1 MKDQNNIL
9 EIIKIGC
16 FGHSNAGKKDL
27 VRKYIKNDNDDLVLS
42 TVGIEYF
49 ITKRILSDG
58 KEYIIKFYDTA
69 GQKRYWSLTLRS
81 VKNCDGFIFIYD
93 INNKR
98 TFDLI
103 NEWFQD
109 IYYIKDENFPLIL
122 IGNKCDLDEKREV
135 SEEEGFKAAEKYK
148 TTYFETI
155 AKEGINVERS
165 INELLNKIIK
175 YKKFQEKRDK
185 SLVNIKLN
193 IKKKGK
199 YKIKEKDKGKGK
211 EKKEKEGKGKDKK
224 INNIVKLDSYFNY

>member
-1 MKDQNNIL
+1 MIDQNNIF

-16 FGHSNAGKKDL
+16 FGDSNVGKKDL
-27 VRKYIKNDNDDLVLS
+27 VRKYIKADNDDFDLPNI
-42 TVGIEYF
+42 GFECF
-49 ITKRILSDG
+49 ITKRILSDR
-58 KEYIIKFYDTA
+58 KEYKIIFYDTA
-69 GQKRYWSLTLRS
+69 GQERYKALSSGS
-81 VKNCDGFIFIYD
+81 VRHCDGIIFMYD
-93 INNKR
+93 INKKR

-224 INNIVKLDSYFNY
+224 INKYLF